1 MRARARTTKLTI
13 IGVAIGIALAGT
25 AAVAPATAAP
35 PASVAERSASSSTTA
50 TTATYGCSYFSG
62 RTVTANW
69 VSVSSVGLNAGEV
82 IGVTVSPARVGDE
95 IILSVSSGQ
104 SITFLDEPAT
114 SGLKFKAASAGTY
127 SFGWSLEAAGTRP
140 SSITWTFTCSSGS
153 GSTIGTTDSDRD
165 GVANTADA
173 CASTTLPDVVS
184 RKAAGRYYALSTG
197 RFVDGTGAAAG
208 VTVVDAGGCSATQIA
223 AKLGLKPTDTR
234 SGITLT
240 TLKNW
245 AATH

>member
-1 MRARARTTKLTI
+1 MRARPRTRILTI

-25 AAVAPATAAP
+25 AAVAPATAAA
-35 PASVAERSASSSTTA
+35 PASVAERSAGSTTTA
-50 TTATYGCSYFSG
+50 TTATYGCSYFNG

-69 VSVSSVGLNAGEV
+69 VSVNSVGLKAGEE
-82 IGVTVSPARVGDE
+82 IGVTISPARAGDM

-114 SGLKFKAASAGTY
+114 SGLKYKAAYDGTY
-127 SFGWSLEAAGTRP
+127 NFGWSLEASGTRP
-140 SSITWTFTCSSGS
+140 SSITWTFTCSTGS

-184 RKAAGRYYALSTG
+184 RKVAGRYYALSTG
-197 RFVDGTGAAAG
+197 RFVDGAGAAAG

-223 AKLGLKPTDTR
+223 AKLGLKQADAR

-240 TLKNW
+240 QLKNW